1 MIQIGHLQHQMDG
14 LEFGVDEVRHLQTC
28 FSSEQKL
35 LPTSMPTKSALIID
49 SAGVLFLAIG
59 RQVNFG
65 VMSKVEASLR
75 QSLSRLARLRQ
86 HKSGVRSS
94 TVYALCKTSRQA
106 LKRRTQPLNG
116 TEIQHDTDVA

>member
-1 MIQIGHLQHQMDG
+1 MESGIFKPACQ
-14 LEFGVDEVRHLQTC
+14 F
-28 FSSEQKL
+28 EQKL
-35 LPTSMPTKSALIID
+35 LPISMPTESESALMID
-49 SAGVLFLAIG
+49 NAGVLYLAIG
-59 RQVNFG
+59 REVNFQ